1 MFKKAG
7 SLLFFICLSLFVI
20 AQQSNIKFDRINY
33 KDGLSQSDVTCIIQ
47 DYKGLIW
54 MGTQDGLNQYN
65 GYEFTVFSHD
75 LLDSTSISNSYAHVI
90 YEDSDSTENGL
101 NLFNRDYQTFTHYL
115 NENKTKN
122 AKKHNV
128 WTITENEDDKS
139 LWIGTDQS
147 LYKLS
152 KSKTDSLNFHISK
165 INIPFSTNIKK
176 LNIRKSWIY
185 YYCY

>member
-75 LLDSTSISNSYAHVI
+75 LLDSTSSSNSYAHVI
-90 YEDSDSTENGL
+90 
-101 NLFNRDYQTFTHYL
+101 
-115 NENKTKN
+115 
-122 AKKHNV
+122 
-128 WTITENEDDKS
+128 
-139 LWIGTDQS
+139 
-147 LYKLS
+147 
-152 KSKTDSLNFHISK
+152 
-165 INIPFSTNIKK
+165 
-176 LNIRKSWIY
+176 
-185 YYCY
+185 